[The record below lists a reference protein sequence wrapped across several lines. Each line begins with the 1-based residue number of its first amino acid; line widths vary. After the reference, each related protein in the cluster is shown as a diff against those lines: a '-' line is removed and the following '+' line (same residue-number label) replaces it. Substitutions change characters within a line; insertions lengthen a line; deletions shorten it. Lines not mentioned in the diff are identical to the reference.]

1 MEKERDTMIG
11 RRLERDSET
20 PGTKMPPMSSSL
32 FLPKELLRLA
42 MAVASIHAGYIHP
55 KNGGL

>member
-1 MEKERDTMIG
+1 MIG

-20 PGTKMPPMSSSL
+20 PGTKMPPMSSPL

-55 KNGGL
+55 KNSGL